1 MFLCL
6 DQRCSLTAA
15 KAQSLSRQP
24 PSFLQKK
31 GRHFLDLEPKRI
43 LEFKQAVV
51 CGLRNVVRV
60 NAVAIANLTLAV
72 IRPGVITNNRKG
84 KNGSGYTQEK
94 VISSSSYLASFRMVS
109 SVGPIVSVRP
119 CVPARGRGL
128 VWATHSPL
136 HSGSSLRGYI
146 RSTSVIATWY
156 VIPKTRARLK
166 PLS

>member
-31 GRHFLDLEPKRI
+31 KGRHFLDLEPKRI
-43 LEFKQAVV
+43 LKFKQAVV

-84 KNGSGYTQEK
+84 KNGSRYTHKKK
-94 VISSSSYLASFRMVS
+94 VVSSSSSLASFRMVRS
-109 SVGPIVSVRP
+109 GCLIVSVRP
-119 CVPARGRGL
+119 CVPARGRRL
-128 VWATHSPL
+128 VLVTQSPL
-136 HSGSSLRGYI
+136 ALGEELEGLYQVDECRDMMCH
-146 RSTSVIATWY
+146 
-156 VIPKTRARLK
+156 PKN
-166 PLS
+166 